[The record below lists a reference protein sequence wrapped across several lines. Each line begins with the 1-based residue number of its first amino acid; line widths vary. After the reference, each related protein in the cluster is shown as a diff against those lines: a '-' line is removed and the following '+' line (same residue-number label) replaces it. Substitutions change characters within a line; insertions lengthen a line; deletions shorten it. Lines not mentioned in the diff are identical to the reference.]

1 MGHRHPGAY
10 LGGGL
15 APAPL
20 PHSADPN
27 FDDGICRRFTIFF
40 SSKTSKFRHSPTKKL
55 QLSWLITYPIPIP
68 ALCL

>member
-1 MGHRHPGAY
+1 MGHLHPGAY

-27 FDDGICRRFTIFF
+27 FDDGIFCRLLFF
-40 SSKTSKFRHSPTKKL
+40 FKNVK
-55 QLSWLITYPIPIP
+55 I
-68 ALCL
+68 